1 MNIAPP
7 TLVVARATPRAQ
19 LLSGRGRI
27 DKSHPSCRKTKTQ
40 LFAWGCVYLN
50 LCDSVLAT
58 AQHDFDV
65 RVGARKVRL
74 ERVVADQSAFQPRR

>member
-1 MNIAPP
+1 MIIAPP
-7 TLVVARATPRAQ
+7 ALAVARAMPRAQ

-27 DKSHPSCRKTKTQ
+27 DKSHPSCRKAITRF
-40 LFAWGCVYLN
+40 FAWGCAYLN
-50 LCDSVLAT
+50 SCDSVLAT